1 VPLGER
7 IAHLPLL
14 AGLGLLFLVVIA
26 VPPNAAAAV
35 TPSLSV
41 QPDSGAVGSV
51 VHVIISPPSAA
62 AECGHIVFEPT
73 GPADQLNAGNVDAG
87 RIVVPSFVGFDLSTP
102 VHAGRYQ
109 FAVSCSSGQL
119 ATPFTNLTTSFTV
132 TAVLPSNRFVGMAP
146 TPDGGGYWMAQAG
159 GGVYSFG
166 DAHFYGSLPG
176 LHIVPSSPIV
186 SIAAAPDGGGYWLVG
201 ADGGVFTF
209 GDAHFYG
216 SLPAMHINPFS
227 PIVGIGITH
236 DGGGYWLL
244 GADGGVFTFGDAPY
258 CTVKVPTAAV
268 AHPSGYI
275 VGDGYSAVGVA
286 ADPGSVGYDEIDS
299 GGGGF
304 ALPPAGEPCDP
315 NSSQDFGYLSLP
327 GNVPLDP
334 TAQISGVA
342 GAVNGQRVWLVG
354 IDGGV
359 FTPVDNTTQGTS
371 APSPFYGSLPDIGVT
386 PVAPIVGM
394 AATPDGGGYWMV
406 GADGGVFAFGD
417 AAFYG
422 SAA

>member
-7 IAHLPLL
+7 IALLPLL

-26 VPPNAAAAV
+26 VPPKAAAAV
-35 TPSLSV
+35 VPSLSV
-41 QPDSGAVGSV
+41 QPDSGVVGSV

-62 AECGHIVFEPT
+62 GECGHIVFEPA
-73 GPADQLNAGNVDAG
+73 GPADQDNAGNVDAG
-87 RIVVPSFVGFDLSTP
+87 RIVVPSFVGFDPSTP

-109 FAVSCSSGQL
+109 FAVSCS
-119 ATPFTNLTTSFTV
+119 TNLTTSFTV
-132 TAVLPSNRFVGMAP
+132 TSSALPSNRFVGMAP
-146 TPDGGGYWMAQAG
+146 TPDGGGYWMAQAD

-186 SIAAAPDGGGYWLVG
+186 GIASAPDGGGYWLVG

-216 SLPAMHINPFS
+216 SLPATHINPFS
-227 PIVGIGITH
+227 PIVGIGVTH

-244 GADGGVFTFGDAPY
+244 GADGGVFSFGDAPY
-258 CTVKVPTAAV
+258 CTVKVPTDAV
-268 AHPSGYI
+268 AHPSEYI
-275 VGDGYSAVGVA
+275 VGGGYSAVGVA
-286 ADPGSVGYDEIDS
+286 PDPGSLGYDEIDS
-299 GGGGF
+299 RGAGF

-315 NSSQDFGYLSLP
+315 NLSQDFGYLSLP

-334 TAQISGVA
+334 AAQISGLA
-342 GAVNGQRVWLVG
+342 TAVNGQRVWLVG

-359 FTPVDNTTQGTS
+359 FTPVDNTTQGTT
-371 APSPFYGSLPDIGVT
+371 APSPFYGSLPGIGVT
-386 PVAPIVGM
+386 PVAPIVGI

-417 AAFYG
+417 AGFYG